1 MTSLEQQLFILTIPG
16 LFKIVTL
23 IKLRVM
29 KRFLLLSIMIVLSY
43 SLGAQE
49 PYSSMNQEQ
58 LNFLLT
64 RANDRINTGMM
75 LTFAGTA
82 VEIAGVVI
90 VFRGMKR
97 LDEAELGT
105 GELWTG
111 TGTMLGGYLL
121 MAGGLGLMGSG
132 IPIWAV
138 GANRKAKIELE
149 LMRFKPPGSA
159 SAYGLGVKIR
169 F

>member
-1 MTSLEQQLFILTIPG
+1 MSRF
-16 LFKIVTL
+16 VT
-23 IKLRVM
+23 V
-29 KRFLLLSIMIVLSY
+29 LLLILAGY
-43 SLGAQE
+43 SLAAQT
-49 PYSSMNQEQ
+49 YNSMDQGQ
-58 LNFLLT
+58 LNSLLA
-64 RANDRINTGMM
+64 RANNNINTGMM

>member
-1 MTSLEQQLFILTIPG
+1 
-16 LFKIVTL
+16 
-23 IKLRVM
+23 M
-29 KRFLLLSIMIVLSY
+29 KRFLLLSIIIVLCY
-43 SLGAQE
+43 SLGAQQ
-49 PYSSMNQEQ
+49 PYSSMDQEQ
-58 LNFLLT
+58 LNYLLT
-64 RANDRINTGMM
+64 RADDRINTGMM
-75 LTFAGTA
+75 LTFAGTV
-82 VEIAGVVI
+82 VEIAGIVI
-90 VFRGMKR
+90 LFRGLKK

-111 TGTMLGGYLL
+111 TGTLLGGYLV
-121 MAGGLGLMGSG
+121 MAGGLGLLGAG

-138 GANRKAKIELE
+138 GANKKAKIELE

>member
-1 MTSLEQQLFILTIPG
+1 MKKVIL
-16 LFKIVTL
+16 V
-23 IKLRVM
+23 
-29 KRFLLLSIMIVLSY
+29 LLLVLAGY
-43 SLGAQE
+43 SLTAQ
-49 PYSSMNQEQ
+49 PYSSMDQEQ
-58 LNFLLT
+58 LNYLLN

-82 VEIAGVVI
+82 VEIAGIVI
-90 VFRGMKR
+90 LFKGFKR
-97 LDEAELGT
+97 MDEAELGT
-105 GELWTG
+105 GDLWTG
-111 TGTMLGGYLL
+111 TGTILGGYLV

-138 GANRKAKIELE
+138 GANKKARIELE

-159 SAYGLGVKIR
+159 SAYGLGIKIR

>member
-1 MTSLEQQLFILTIPG
+1 MRKFVL
-16 LFKIVTL
+16 V
-23 IKLRVM
+23 
-29 KRFLLLSIMIVLSY
+29 LLLVLGGF
-43 SLGAQE
+43 SLKAQT
-49 PYSSMNQEQ
+49 YSSMDQEQ
-58 LNFLLT
+58 LNYLLT
-64 RANDRINTGMM
+64 RANDRINTGII
-75 LTFAGTA
+75 LTFSGAA
-82 VEIAGVVI
+82 VEIAGIVI
-90 VFRGMKR
+90 LFRGLKR

-111 TGTMLGGYLL
+111 TGTMLGGYLV

-132 IPIWAV
+132 IPLWAV
-138 GANRKAKIELE
+138 GANKKTKIELE